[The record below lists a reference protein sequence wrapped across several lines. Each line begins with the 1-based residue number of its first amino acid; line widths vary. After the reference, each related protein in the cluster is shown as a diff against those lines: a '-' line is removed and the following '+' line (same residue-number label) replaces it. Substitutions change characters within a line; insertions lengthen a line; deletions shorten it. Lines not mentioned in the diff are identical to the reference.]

1 MRPVINIRPV
11 KSVRPVKNI
20 RLARYFLIFSFLSAG
35 LNTNSVYADGCE
47 NWVAKLQSSQGSVQ
61 VRQTNTNQ
69 QNKQWVNVKR
79 NASFCKGDIL
89 RVQENSRAALLL
101 KNDTILRLNQN
112 TTITFTNLTPD
123 KPSVVSIN
131 EGIGH
136 FISRVKAAFEVI
148 TPFINAAIEG
158 TEFVVSVNKDSAE
171 VTVFEGTVR
180 AYNQHGEV
188 RLTANQTAQAK
199 QGQAPVLILKAKPR
213 DAVNWSL
220 YYPMVI
226 EPGKQS
232 AEYKASLKL
241 STGQIEQAKTLLQQA
256 LKQKPNNSNALAMQ
270 SVIQIVQNNKE
281 QGLKLA
287 QQAVAADNKN
297 ASAKLALS
305 YAQQAHFKV
314 TDALTTLQQAVKD
327 EADNALVWSRL
338 AEVYLMHGEL
348 AKALNAAKKAN
359 ELNPELGR
367 TNTVLGFAY
376 LTRIEIKQAIASFNT
391 AIEKNQADPLARL
404 GLGLATIRQG
414 DLANGRREIEYAA
427 TLDPNNALIRS
438 YLGKA
443 YYEEK
448 RNKLAAVQ
456 FEMAKALDPNDPTAY
471 FYDAI
476 RKQSENIPGE
486 ALQEI
491 QQAIKHNQNRAVYR
505 SQLLLDQDS
514 AARSTNLA
522 KIYRNL
528 GFERLALTEG
538 WKSLKTDPTNY
549 SPHRFLAEIY
559 ASQPRHEIARVSELF
574 QATMLQQVNSAP
586 VSPLLGDTS
595 LDVQQG
601 TGPNQTSFNDY
612 NSLFNQNGDYFN
624 GSTVIGNNAAS
635 GFEAIMGVLDNNI
648 SASAG
653 IYTYKDQGFRKN
665 NALKKSVF
673 NLLFQNQVSNS
684 TKIIL
689 DVQSKQRNIGDRE
702 LRFFKT
708 DFSTVKKT
716 DLKLNSATIG
726 ATHKI
731 STRQTFIAT
740 ISSVSE
746 EFTTTDLV
754 GGVFN
759 LTDKS
764 DTDATTK
771 EVNYLLN
778 TKYFDAVAG
787 YLSVDGD
794 TSKRLTIQFIS
805 DTFTADVIENDTAYV
820 YTHIKWPNSFT
831 WTLGLSHTSLTESN
845 TISYKRDQY
854 NPKVGLSWDIT
865 NNLTFR
871 AAKFRTIKRRLLTD
885 KSLEPTQVAGFNQF
899 YDDIN
904 ATNAHVEAVAIDTK
918 ISNKVFTGIEW
929 LKRELDV
936 TYYNTPT
943 TSILETDW
951 REHIFKAYFYW
962 AISPQWSSS
971 IDYIYE
977 RFNRNT
983 IFPREFEIAN
993 TQRLPIKLV
1002 FSGNN
1007 KISASFTATNIKQG
1021 GLFKNITAASIS
1033 KGKDEFWLYDFSLRY
1048 KLGRNTGL
1056 SLSIKNLLDKDF
1068 QYQETDFN
1076 NPSILPDRTYNLQAT
1091 YQF

>member
-1 MRPVINIRPV
+1 MRPIKNV
-11 KSVRPVKNI
+11 K
-20 RLARYFLIFSFLSAG
+20 LAKYFLILSFVYVG
-35 LNTNSVYADGCE
+35 LNNNLAYASDCE
-47 NWVAKLQSSQGSVQ
+47 NWVARLQSSQGSVQ
-61 VRQTNTNQ
+61 VRLKS
-69 QNKQWVNVKR
+69 KQWTDVKR
-79 NASFCKGDIL
+79 DATFCKGDVL

-101 KNDTILRLNQN
+101 KNDTVLRLNQN

-123 KPSVVSIN
+123 KPSVVSID

-136 FISRVKAAFEVI
+136 FISRIKAAFEVI

-171 VTVFEGTVR
+171 VTVFEGSVR
-180 AYNQHGEV
+180 AYNPHGEV

-199 QGQAPVLILKAKPR
+199 QGEAPVLILKATPR

-220 YYPMVI
+220 YYPMII
-226 EPGKQS
+226 EPGEQS
-232 AEYKASLKL
+232 LEDKAALKL
-241 STGQIEQAKTLLQQA
+241 STGQNEQAQTLLQQA
-256 LKQKPNNSNALAMQ
+256 LEQNPNNSTALAMQ
-270 SVIQIVQNNKE
+270 AVINIVQNNKE
-281 QGLKLA
+281 QGLKQA
-287 QQAVAADNKN
+287 QQAVAANSKS
-297 ASAKLALS
+297 ATAKLALS
-305 YAQQAHFKV
+305 YAHQAHFKV
-314 TDALTTLQQAVKD
+314 GKALATLQQAVKD
-327 EADNALVWSRL
+327 EPGNALVWSRL

-348 AKALNAAKKAN
+348 SKALSAAKKAN
-359 ELNPELGR
+359 ELNPDLGR

-376 LTRIEIKQAIASFNT
+376 LTRIDIPQAIASFNA
-391 AIEKNQADPLARL
+391 AIEKDQADPLARL

-414 DLANGRREIEYAA
+414 DLSSGRRQIEYAA

-443 YYEEK
+443 YYEEN

-456 FEMAKALDPNDPTAY
+456 FKMAKALDPNDPTAY

-476 RKQSENIPGE
+476 RKQSENMPVE

-491 QQAIKHNQNRAVYR
+491 QQAIEHNQNRAVYR

-522 KIYRNL
+522 KIYREL

-538 WKSLKTDPTNY
+538 WKSLKTDPGNY
-549 SPHRFLAEIY
+549 SAHRFLAETY

-574 QATMLQQVNSAP
+574 QATMLQQVNRAP
-586 VSPLLGDTS
+586 VSPLLGDSS

-601 TGPNQTSFNDY
+601 TGPNQTTFNDY

-624 GSTVIGNNAAS
+624 GSAVIGNNSAS

-653 IYTYKDQGFRKN
+653 IYTYQDQGFRKN
-665 NALKKSVF
+665 NQLEKSIF
-673 NLLFQNQVSNS
+673 NLLFQNQVSSS
-684 TKIIL
+684 TKAL
-689 DVQSKQRNIGDRE
+689 VDVQIKHRQIGDRE

-708 DFSTVKKT
+708 DFSKVKKT
-716 DLKLNSATIG
+716 NLELNSITAG
-726 ATHKI
+726 VTHKI
-731 STRQTFIAT
+731 STNQTLIAT
-740 ISSVSE
+740 ASSVSE

-759 LTDKS
+759 LTDKT
-764 DTDATTK
+764 DTDVITK
-771 EVNYLLN
+771 EVNYLFN
-778 TKYFDAVAG
+778 SRYFDTVAG
-787 YLSVDGD
+787 YHSVDGN

-805 DTFTADVIENDTAYV
+805 DTFTNNIIKNDTAYA
-820 YTHIKWPNSFT
+820 YTHIKWPNNFT
-831 WTLGLSHTSLTESN
+831 WMLGLSHTSLTESN

-854 NPKVGLSWDIT
+854 NPKIGLSWDIT

-904 ATNAHVEAVAIDTK
+904 ATDSSVEGAAVDAK

-936 TYYNTPT
+936 TYYDSPT

-951 REHIFKAYFYW
+951 REHILRAYFYW
-962 AISPQWSSS
+962 SIDSQWSTSV
-971 IDYIYE
+971 DYIYE
-977 RFNRNT
+977 RFNRNN

-993 TQRLPIKLV
+993 TQRLPIKLT
-1002 FSGNN
+1002 FTSNN
-1007 KISASFTATNIKQG
+1007 KIVASFTATNIKQD
-1021 GLFKNITAASIS
+1021 GLFKNITAASIL
-1033 KGKDEFWLYDFSLRY
+1033 KGEDNFWLYDFNFSY
-1048 KLGRNTGL
+1048 KPNRNTSIAL
-1056 SLSIKNLLDKDF
+1056 IIKNILDENF